1 MLKIPHKK
9 KQIKNKDEESEVM
22 TIDNKIVSIEKSNEG
37 ENVNLMF
44 QKSDRSEPVLKLHKI
59 KEITYDSEKFS
70 YICQHLEI
78 LPVIFKCKNE
88 NCKAYKI
95 IQNFDYQ
102 QEFLLEIG
110 QVKSYFE
117 EHDCIEDTQIVSVS
131 CMNYLAI
138 MDIKKFKSGGI
149 GNCIQLG
156 HSPYIE

>member
-1 MLKIPHKK
+1 
-9 KQIKNKDEESEVM
+9 M
-22 TIDNKIVSIEKSNEG
+22 TIDNTKIVSIEKSNEE
-37 ENVNLMF
+37 ENVNSMS

-59 KEITYDSEKFS
+59 KEITFANNFS
-70 YICQHLEI
+70 YICQQLEI

-117 EHDCIEDTQIVSVS
+117 EHYCIEDTQIVSVS
-131 CMNYLAI
+131 CMNYHAI